1 MGASDRGWFGG
12 DVPPEGDKQLTLD
25 ESAVLLHEVYAAY
38 MRAGFSETQAL
49 TILLTVVQKYS

>member
-12 DVPPEGDKQLTLD
+12 DPPTEGDKQLTID
-25 ESAVLLHEVYAAY
+25 ESAVLLHEMYAAY
-38 MRAGFSETQAL
+38 MRAGFNEVQAL